1 MTRYRPRST
10 VCGRHLKGRQP
21 NWGALGRV
29 GGQPNVTGLG
39 VDRRRAAPPEMGRNA
54 GKFSREADGVMQPE
68 LRPLRRLC
76 GNAL

>member
-21 NWGALGRV
+21 NWGPLAAGD
-29 GGQPNVTGLG
+29 QPNVTGLS
-39 VDRRRAAPPEMGRNA
+39 VDRRRAATPEMGRNA
-54 GKFSREADGVMQPE
+54 GKFSREEDGVMQPE

>member
-1 MTRYRPRST
+1 MTRYRPRWT